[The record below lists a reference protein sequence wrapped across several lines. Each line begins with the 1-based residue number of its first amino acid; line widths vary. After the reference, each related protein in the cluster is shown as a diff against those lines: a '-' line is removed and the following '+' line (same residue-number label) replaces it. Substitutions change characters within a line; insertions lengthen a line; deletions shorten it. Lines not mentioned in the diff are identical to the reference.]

1 MDKRRNMLI
10 LMLAATLAASAQ
22 TAVDENDRR
31 VKRIVFDGEKV
42 TTIYADN
49 TKRTNVKETV
59 VKRGKGVPATIRP
72 KDEDKTSKKR
82 ISWYTADGREMEKS
96 PAKKGLYIERRDGRY
111 VKKVKH

>member
-1 MDKRRNMLI
+1 MLI

-49 TKRTNVKETV
+49 TNE
-59 VKRGKGVPATIRP
+59 AAIRKMIP
-72 KDEDKTSKKR
+72 YK
-82 ISWYTADGREMEKS
+82 
-96 PAKKGLYIERRDGRY
+96 
-111 VKKVKH
+111 